1 MKLLHLAALATALLA
16 GSLAA
21 QRGSFQTPY
30 RLASGYTGTSDPLP
44 DTTSLATKLADDS
57 LVVYRSGQLLR
68 VVGTREDILLT
79 LDTTS
84 GPVFPSFLVQA
95 GPSAVV
101 FGESTN
107 GNVWW
112 VPVRG
117 RSQPYVLANI
127 AFNFDALLWDN
138 VTLLVSAKTGGFATP
153 DNELV
158 ALNLATGATSVI
170 GQMPGASG
178 PLTKDGNGNL
188 VYATAPLSF
197 PPPPGAVNV
206 ASWPAAAVNAAVF
219 GLPGSQ
225 LGPNNAVFVYSGLD
239 SAGDIAMDT
248 DGDFYFVDY
257 GLNEVR
263 VIAEIGTRVTAPE
276 TFVSLQ
282 PNGPEGLV
290 YFSGLQFDGGESR
303 TNGPAFDPF
312 APRSGGKL
320 LVFATDFVAAS
331 DVTEVVPL
339 RARSNATRTGNQLR
353 IAVDQGP
360 AHGLAVIGLAPGTA
374 PSTELAVRQ
383 PFSGSV
389 LLLDPALAQGAL
401 WHLTPLAANGTG
413 SVQVRLPASLQLPP
427 CISQA
432 VVVRTS
438 DLAMGTTQAVQLDF
452 AR

>member
-1 MKLLHLAALATALLA
+1 MKLLHLAAVAAALLT
-16 GSLAA
+16 GSLTA
-21 QRGSFQTPY
+21 QRGGFETPY
-30 RLASGYTGTSDPLP
+30 QIAPGYTGASNPLP
-44 DTTSLATKLADDS
+44 DSSSLVIKLEDDS
-57 LVVYRSGQLLR
+57 IVVFRGGQLVR
-68 VVGTREDILLT
+68 VAGTRQDVLLT

-117 RSQPYVLANI
+117 RSQPYVLATI
-127 AFNFDALLWDN
+127 PFNFDALLWDN

-178 PLTKDGNGNL
+178 PLTRDGSGNL
-188 VYATAPLSF
+188 VYATAPLTF

-206 ASWPAAAVNAAVF
+206 ASWPAAAVGAAVF
-219 GLPGSQ
+219 GTPGSQ

-263 VIAEIGTRVTAPE
+263 VIPEIGTRVSAPE

-282 PNGPEGLV
+282 PNGPEGFA

-312 APRSGGKL
+312 APRSGGSL

-331 DVTEVVPL
+331 DVTMVVPR
-339 RARSNATRTGNQLR
+339 RARSNATLSGGTLR

-360 AHGLAVIGLAPGTA
+360 ANGFALVGLAPGTA
-374 PSTELAVRQ
+374 PAEELPVRQ
-383 PFSGSV
+383 PFSDSV
-389 LLLDPALAQGAL
+389 LMLDPALAQGAL
-401 WHLTPLAANGTG
+401 WQLAPLAADGTG
-413 SVQVRLPASLQLPP
+413 SVQVALPALLPLP
-427 CISQA
+427 DCISQT

-438 DLAMGTTQAVQLDF
+438 DLAMGTTPALPVRL